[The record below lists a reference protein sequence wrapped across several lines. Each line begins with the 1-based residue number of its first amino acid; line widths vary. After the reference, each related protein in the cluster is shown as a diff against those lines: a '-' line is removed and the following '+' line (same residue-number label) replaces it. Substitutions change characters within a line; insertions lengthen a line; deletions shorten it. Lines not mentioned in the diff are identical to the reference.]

1 MRRKFEGKKLA
12 FLGDSITEGACA
24 STPEGIYHA
33 ILKDLLRAKEALNYG
48 ISGTRIAIQ
57 TSPSATPRE
66 DRYFA
71 SRIEEIDGESDF
83 VFVFGGT
90 NDFGHGDAPFGD
102 FSDNTEYTFCG
113 ACKRLFQKLIDKFG
127 KEKIIVI
134 LPLHRFGED
143 NLFGDGSKK
152 IPSKP
157 LEAYVR
163 AIREIARG
171 FELAIIDLWEE
182 ERLNPNRKG
191 SESNFA
197 DGLHPNPL
205 GHRILAEK
213 IKEKLES
220 FGREYEDR

>member
-1 MRRKFEGKKLA
+1 MELKNVSA
-12 FLGDSITEGACA
+12 NFLGDSITEGCGTSGADK
-24 STPEGIYHA
+24 TFHA
-33 ILKDLLRAKEALNYG
+33 VLAKKAGMKIARNYG
-48 ISGTRIAIQ
+48 IGGTRIADQ
-57 TSPSATPRE
+57 KDRSQDPDRNRSYCERFPSM
-66 DRYFA
+66 DDDA
-71 SRIEEIDGESDF
+71 SLI
-83 VFVFGGT
+83 VVFGGT